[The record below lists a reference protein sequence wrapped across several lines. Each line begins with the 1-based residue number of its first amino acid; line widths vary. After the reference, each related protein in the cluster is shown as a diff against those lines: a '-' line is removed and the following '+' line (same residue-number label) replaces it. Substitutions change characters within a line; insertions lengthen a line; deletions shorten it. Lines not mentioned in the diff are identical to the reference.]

1 MKFVKLFSILAL
13 VFTFLNAEVVSQSGN
28 KDNFEVKL
36 TSEKSLVVGD
46 NIFFIE
52 LVKDG
57 QIVTNA
63 KVKAKFYMPEMPG
76 MPYMEFE
83 DNAKLVNGKYKIS
96 INLSMGGTWQYQ
108 IKFKEENGKVHK
120 LRGSVNL

>member
-28 KDNFEVKL
+28 KDGIEVKL
-36 TSEKSLVVGD
+36 TSEKSLVVGN

-52 LVKDG
+52 LQKDG
-57 QIVTNA
+57 QAVTNA

-83 DNAKLVNGKYKIS
+83 EKAKLVNGKYKML

-108 IKFKEENGKVHK
+108 IKFKTDDGKVHN

>member
-13 VFTFLNAEVVSQSGN
+13 VFTFLNAEIISQSGS
-28 KDNFEVKL
+28 KGGFDVKL
-36 TSEKSLVVGD
+36 TTEKSLVVGQ

-52 LVKDG
+52 LEKDG
-57 QIVTNA
+57 ETVTDA

-83 DNAKLVNGKYKIS
+83 DNAQLVDGKYKLN

-108 IKFKEENGKVHK
+108 IKFKQGNGKVQT